1 MADVT
6 VNISGTTERNGS
18 VVVGAPKGSTTPL
31 GSQYTM
37 LPGDSSDLVV
47 KGAVGGVNDAKDY
60 TFWDTKYD
68 SRFDDVRYYTG
79 DCSGVNSN
87 CS

>member
-37 LPGDSSDLVV
+37 LPGDTSDLAV
-47 KGAVGGVNDAKDY
+47 KGAVGGVNDAKDI
-60 TFWDTKYD
+60 THWETKCTD
-68 SRFDDVRYYTG
+68 RFDDVNYYTG
-79 DCSGVNSN
+79 G
-87 CS
+87 

>member
-37 LPGDSSDLVV
+37 LPGASGVM
-47 KGAVGGVNDAKDY
+47 GGVNDAKDITHWEAKY
-60 TFWDTKYD
+60 TD
-68 SRFDDVRYYTG
+68 RFDDVNYYTG
-79 DCSGVNSN
+79 G
-87 CS
+87 